1 MKKILTFIGLALL
14 SSSLYSQGSP
24 DYGSGL
30 KLNLNPEGDKYVRFI
45 LWNQIWLRNTEMNP
59 GTMVSDEA
67 TKNTWNIGNR
77 RLRALAYAQ
86 ITKRYMVLMHFG
98 INNQTFINGGGSGT
112 TGTGGY
118 GNGKKPQMFFHDA
131 WNEYAVFL
139 PGEAGK
145 FSLSLGAGLHYY
157 MGLSRMTMA
166 STLNF
171 LTVDSPIFTWPLI
184 DNSDQFARQM
194 GMFAKGK
201 YGKFEYRFS
210 LNKPFAT
217 NLAPVD
223 VTNPAA
229 RVAVDNNG
237 NPKFSKAGYV
247 EYQFLDSESNLL
259 PFKVGSYLGTKRV
272 FNLGAG
278 FYHQKDGTR
287 TSVNSQ
293 IEKHDIALYA
303 IDAFADL
310 PLGNAKNKMAL
321 SAYAGFYNYNFGPNY
336 LRNLGIM
343 NVGSNDPNFI
353 GDKAIAG
360 AGNLQPM
367 IGSGNIYYVQA
378 GLLLPSNADKP
389 KIRIQPFAAYTNKNF
404 KALENSSSQFDIGAN
419 WFIDGHHA
427 KLTTQY
433 STRPTYTS
441 ASAEPKSKGEFILQ
455 FQIYL

>member
-24 DYGSGL
+24 DYGNGL

-67 TKNTWNIGNR
+67 TKNSWNIGNR

-98 INNQTFINGGGSGT
+98 INNQTFINGGAPGT

-131 WNEYAVFL
+131 WNEYAVIL

-321 SAYAGFYNYNFGPNY
+321 SAYTGFYNYNFGPNY

-360 AGNLQPM
+360 AGNLQPT

-404 KALENSSSQFDIGAN
+404 KALENSSSQFDVGAN

>member
-14 SSSLYSQGSP
+14 SSTLYSQGSP

-98 INNQTFINGGGSGT
+98 INNQTFINGGAPGT

-118 GNGKKPQMFFHDA
+118 GNGKKPQIFFHDA
-131 WNEYAVFL
+131 WNEYAVVL

-217 NLAPVD
+217 NIAPVD
-223 VTNPAA
+223 VTNVAA

-303 IDAFADL
+303 FDAFADL

-321 SAYAGFYNYNFGPNY
+321 SAYTGFYNYNFGPNY

-367 IGSGNIYYVQA
+367 IGSGNIYYLQA

-433 STRPTYTS
+433 STRPTYTN

>member
-98 INNQTFINGGGSGT
+98 INNQTFINGGAPGT

-131 WNEYAVFL
+131 WNEYAVVL
-139 PGEAGK
+139 PGEAGE

-303 IDAFADL
+303 VDAFADL

-367 IGSGNIYYVQA
+367 MGTGNIYYLQA

-433 STRPTYTS
+433 STRPSYTS

>member
-1 MKKILTFIGLALL
+1 MKKILTFIGLVLL
-14 SSSLYSQGSP
+14 SINLYSQGSP
-24 DYGSGL
+24 DYGNGL

-67 TKNTWNIGNR
+67 TKNSWNIGNR

-98 INNQTFINGGGSGT
+98 INNQTFINGGGSGS

-131 WNEYAVFL
+131 WNEYAVVL

-145 FSLSLGAGLHYY
+145 FSLSIGAGLHYY

-237 NPKFSKAGYV
+237 NPEFSKAGYV

-259 PFKVGSYLGTKRV
+259 PFKVGSYLGTKKV

>member
-14 SSSLYSQGSP
+14 STSLYSQGSP
-24 DYGSGL
+24 DYGNGL

-67 TKNTWNIGNR
+67 TKNSWNIGNR

-98 INNQTFINGGGSGT
+98 INNQTFINGGGSGS

-131 WNEYAVFL
+131 WNEYAVVL

-145 FSLSLGAGLHYY
+145 FSLSIGAGLHYY

-237 NPKFSKAGYV
+237 NPEFSKAGYV

-360 AGNLQPM
+360 PGNLQPM
-367 IGSGNIYYVQA
+367 IGSGNIYYLQA

-404 KALENSSSQFDIGAN
+404 KALENSSSQFDVGAN

-441 ASAEPKSKGEFILQ
+441 ASSEPKSKGEFILQ

>member
-14 SSSLYSQGSP
+14 STSLYSQGSP
-24 DYGSGL
+24 DYGNGL

-67 TKNTWNIGNR
+67 TKNSWNIGNR

-98 INNQTFINGGGSGT
+98 INNQTFINGGGSGS

-131 WNEYAVFL
+131 WNEYAVVL

-145 FSLSLGAGLHYY
+145 FSLSIGAGLHYY

-237 NPKFSKAGYV
+237 NPEFSKAGYV

-259 PFKVGSYLGTKRV
+259 PFKVGSYLGTKKV

-321 SAYAGFYNYNFGPNY
+321 SAYTGFYNYNFGPNY

-367 IGSGNIYYVQA
+367 IGSGNIYYLQA

-404 KALENSSSQFDIGAN
+404 KALENSSSQFDVGAN

-441 ASAEPKSKGEFILQ
+441 ASAEPKSRGEFILQ

>member
-1 MKKILTFIGLALL
+1 MKKIITFIGLALI

-24 DYGSGL
+24 DYGNGL
-30 KLNLNPEGDKYVRFI
+30 KLNLNPEGDKYVRLI

-67 TKNTWNIGNR
+67 TKNSWNIGNR

-86 ITKRYMVLMHFG
+86 ISKRYMVLLHFG
-98 INNQTFINGGGSGT
+98 INNQTFINGGGSGS

-131 WNEYAVFL
+131 WNEYAVVL

-194 GMFAKGK
+194 GLFAKGK

-237 NPKFSKAGYV
+237 NPEFSKSGYV

-259 PFKVGSYLGTKRV
+259 PFKVGSYLGTKKV
-272 FNLGAG
+272 FNIGAG

-367 IGSGNIYYVQA
+367 IGTGNIYYLQA
-378 GLLLPSNADKP
+378 GLLLPNNADKP
-389 KIRIQPFAAYTNKNF
+389 KIRIQPFVAYTNKNF

>member
-1 MKKILTFIGLALL
+1 MKKILTFIGLAFI

-24 DYGSGL
+24 DYGNGL

-67 TKNTWNIGNR
+67 TKNSWNIGNR

-131 WNEYAVFL
+131 WNEYAVVL

-145 FSLSLGAGLHYY
+145 FSLSIGAGLHYY

-171 LTVDSPIFTWPLI
+171 LTVDSPVFTWPLI

-217 NLAPVD
+217 NIAPVD

-237 NPKFSKAGYV
+237 NPQFSKAGYV
-247 EYQFLDSESNLL
+247 EYQFLDQESNLL
-259 PFKVGSYLGTKRV
+259 PFKVGSYLGTKKV

-287 TSVNSQ
+287 TSVNSN

-310 PLGNAKNKMAL
+310 PLGNAKHKMAL
-321 SAYAGFYNYNFGPNY
+321 SAYTGFYNYNFGPNY

-367 IGSGNIYYVQA
+367 IGSGNIYYLQA
-378 GLLLPSNADKP
+378 ALLLPSNADKP

>member
-1 MKKILTFIGLALL
+1 MKKILTFIGLALI

-24 DYGSGL
+24 DYGNGL

-67 TKNTWNIGNR
+67 TTNSWNIGNR

-98 INNQTFINGGGSGT
+98 INNQTFINGGAPGT
-112 TGTGGY
+112 TGTGGN
-118 GNGKKPQMFFHDA
+118 GNGKKPQLFFHDA
-131 WNEYAVFL
+131 WNEYAVVL

-201 YGKFEYRFS
+201 YGKLEYRFS

-217 NLAPVD
+217 NIAPVD

-237 NPKFSKAGYV
+237 NPEFSKAGYV

-259 PFKVGSYLGTKRV
+259 PFKVGSYLGTKKV

-310 PLGNAKNKMAL
+310 PIGNAKNKMAI

-343 NVGSNDPNFI
+343 NVGSNNPNFI

-367 IGSGNIYYVQA
+367 IGSGNIYYLQA
-378 GLLLPSNADKP
+378 GLLLPSNAEKP

-404 KALENSSSQFDIGAN
+404 KALENSSSQFDVGAN

-441 ASAEPKSKGEFILQ
+441 ASAEPKPKGEFILQ

>member
-98 INNQTFINGGGSGT
+98 INNQTFINGGAPGT

-131 WNEYAVFL
+131 WNEYAVVL

-217 NLAPVD
+217 NIAPVD

-237 NPKFSKAGYV
+237 NPEFSKAGYV

-321 SAYAGFYNYNFGPNY
+321 SAYTGFYNYNFGPNY

-367 IGSGNIYYVQA
+367 IGSGNIYYLQA

-404 KALENSSSQFDIGAN
+404 KALENSSSQFDVGAN

>member
-1 MKKILTFIGLALL
+1 MKKIITFIGLALI

-30 KLNLNPEGDKYVRFI
+30 KLNLNTEGDKYVRFI

-67 TKNTWNIGNR
+67 TKNSWNIGNR

-86 ITKRYMVLMHFG
+86 ITKRYMVLLHFG
-98 INNQTFINGGGSGT
+98 INNQTFINGGGSGS

-131 WNEYAVFL
+131 WNEYAVVL
-139 PGEAGK
+139 PGEAGE

-259 PFKVGSYLGTKRV
+259 PFKVGSYLGTKKV

-367 IGSGNIYYVQA
+367 IGSGNIYYLQA

-389 KIRIQPFAAYTNKNF
+389 KIRIQPFAGYTNKNF

>member
-1 MKKILTFIGLALL
+1 MKKILTFIGLALI

-24 DYGSGL
+24 DYENGL

-67 TKNTWNIGNR
+67 TKNSWNIGNR

-98 INNQTFINGGGSGT
+98 INNQTFINGGGSGSS
-112 TGTGGY
+112 GTGGY

-131 WNEYAVFL
+131 WNEYAVVL

-217 NLAPVD
+217 NIAPVD

>member
-1 MKKILTFIGLALL
+1 MMKILTILGLSLL
-14 SSSLYSQGSP
+14 SMSLYSQGSP
-24 DYGSGL
+24 DYGTGL

-59 GTMVSDEA
+59 GTMIADEA
-67 TKNTWNIGNR
+67 TKNSWNIGNR
-77 RLRALAYAQ
+77 RLRALVYAQ
-86 ITKRYMVLMHFG
+86 ITKRYMILMHFG
-98 INNQTFINGGGSGT
+98 INNQTFINGGGSGSS
-112 TGTGGY
+112 GTGGY
-118 GNGKKPQMFFHDA
+118 GNGKKPQIFFHDA
-131 WNEYAVFL
+131 WNEYAVVL

-145 FSLSLGAGLHYY
+145 FSLSIGAGLHYY

-217 NLAPVD
+217 NLIPVN
-223 VTNPAA
+223 VTDPAA

-321 SAYAGFYNYNFGPNY
+321 SAYTGFYNYNFGPNY

-343 NVGSNDPNFI
+343 NIGSNDPNFI

-360 AGNLQPM
+360 PGNLQPM
-367 IGSGNIYYVQA
+367 IGSGTIYYLQA
-378 GLLLPSNADKP
+378 GLLLPSNADQP

-404 KALENSSSQFDIGAN
+404 KALENSSSQFDVGTN
-419 WFIDGHHA
+419 WYIDGHHA

-433 STRPTYTS
+433 STRPTYMS
-441 ASAEPKSKGEFILQ
+441 ASAEQKSKGEFILQ

>member
-1 MKKILTFIGLALL
+1 MNKILTFIGLALL
-14 SSSLYSQGSP
+14 STSLYSQGSP
-24 DYGSGL
+24 DYGNGL
-30 KLNLNPEGDKYVRFI
+30 KLSLTPEGDKYVRFI

-67 TKNTWNIGNR
+67 TKNSWNIGNR
-77 RLRALAYAQ
+77 RLRVLAYAQ

-98 INNQTFINGGGSGT
+98 INNQTFINGGGSGS

-131 WNEYAVFL
+131 WNEYAVVL

-229 RVAVDNNG
+229 KVAVDNNG
-237 NPKFSKAGYV
+237 NPEFSKAGYV

-367 IGSGNIYYVQA
+367 IGSGNIYYLQA

>member
-1 MKKILTFIGLALL
+1 MKKILTFIGLVLL
-14 SSSLYSQGSP
+14 STSLYSQGSP
-24 DYGSGL
+24 DYGNGL

-59 GTMVSDEA
+59 GTMIADEA
-67 TKNTWNIGNR
+67 TKNSWNIGNR

-98 INNQTFINGGGSGT
+98 INNQTFINGGGSGS

-131 WNEYAVFL
+131 WNEYAVVL

-145 FSLSLGAGLHYY
+145 FSLSIGAGLHYY

-237 NPKFSKAGYV
+237 NPEFSKAGYV

-259 PFKVGSYLGTKRV
+259 PFKVGSYLGTKKV

-367 IGSGNIYYVQA
+367 IGSGNIYYLQA

-404 KALENSSSQFDIGAN
+404 KALENSSSQFDVGAN

>member
-14 SSSLYSQGSP
+14 SSTLYSQGSP

-67 TKNTWNIGNR
+67 TKNSWNIGNR

-131 WNEYAVFL
+131 WNEYAVVL

-194 GMFAKGK
+194 GLFAKGK

-217 NLAPVD
+217 NIAPVD

-237 NPKFSKAGYV
+237 NPEFSKAGYV

-259 PFKVGSYLGTKRV
+259 PFKVGSYLGTKKV

-367 IGSGNIYYVQA
+367 IGSGNIYYLQA
-378 GLLLPSNADKP
+378 ALLLPSNADKP

>member
-1 MKKILTFIGLALL
+1 MKKILTFIGIALI

-45 LWNQIWLRNTEMNP
+45 LWNQIWLRNTDMNP

-77 RLRALAYAQ
+77 RLRALGYAQ
-86 ITKRYMVLMHFG
+86 ITKRYMILMHFG
-98 INNQTFINGGGSGT
+98 INNQTFINGGATGT

-131 WNEYAVFL
+131 WNEYAVVL

-201 YGKFEYRFS
+201 YGKLEYRFS

-217 NLAPVD
+217 NLTPVD

-237 NPKFSKAGYV
+237 NPEFSKAGYV

-259 PFKVGSYLGTKRV
+259 PFKVGSYLGTKKV
-272 FNLGAG
+272 FNIGAG

-303 IDAFADL
+303 VDAFADL
-310 PLGNAKNKMAL
+310 PLGNSKHKMAL
-321 SAYAGFYNYNFGPNY
+321 SAYTGFYNYNFGPNY

-343 NVGSNDPNFI
+343 NIGTSDPSFV

-367 IGSGNIYYVQA
+367 IGTGNIYYLQA

-404 KALENSSSQFDIGAN
+404 KALEKSSSQFDVGAN